1 MVYLADYEGIDGT
14 SISEVVAEVAPELDA
29 DLRQQLDANVDAA
42 QALEGPFDQLILGDD
57 SAPGRVA
64 LLDLI
69 ESLQAQGDTV
79 RSEEHTSELQ
89 SLMSISYDVFCLK
102 KKILTQIT

>member
-79 RSEEHTSELQ
+79 AELA
-89 SLMSISYDVFCLK
+89 STLGYSI
-102 KKILTQIT
+102 KIGRASCRERVCQYV